1 MVSSE
6 KNDKG
11 DEFMQIN
18 ATQIREGMVLIVD
31 GELYRVTWKMH
42 RTPGKGNACM
52 QTKLKHIINGRN
64 LEKRF
69 LSSERVE
76 KASLDT
82 KSMQYLYNDG
92 TNFIFMDNETF
103 DQIEVSKDIIGGS
116 DTFLKEELDYNIT
129 FFQDNIVG
137 LDLPTTMDLKVTVA
151 PPEIRKATAASSL
164 RPIELENGL
173 TVNAPAFIK
182 EGDIVKIN
190 TETLEYLERVK
201 K

>member
-1 MVSSE
+1 MVL
-6 KNDKG
+6 
-11 DEFMQIN
+11 MQIN

-52 QTKLKHIINGRN
+52 QTKLKHIQNGRN
-64 LEKRF
+64 LEKRY

-76 KASLDT
+76 KANLDT
-82 KSMQYLYNDG
+82 KSMQYLYKDASG
-92 TNFIFMDNETF
+92 YIFMDNETY
-103 DQIEVSKDIIGGS
+103 DQITVLEDVVGDADK
-116 DTFLKEELDYNIT
+116 FLQDSADYNIT
-129 FFQDNIVG
+129 FFEDTIVG
-137 LDLPTTMDLKVTVA
+137 LELPTTMELTVTMA

-190 TETLEYLERVK
+190 TETLDYLERVK

>member
-1 MVSSE
+1 
-6 KNDKG
+6 
-11 DEFMQIN
+11 MQIN

-52 QTKLKHIINGRN
+52 QTKLKHIVNGRN
-64 LEKRF
+64 LEKRY

-92 TNFIFMDNETF
+92 TNFIFMDNESF
-103 DQIEVSKDIIGGS
+103 EQIEVSKDIIGGS
-116 DTFLKEELDYNIT
+116 DVFLKEELDYNIT
-129 FFQDNIVG
+129 FYQNSIVG
-137 LDLPTTMDLKVTVA
+137 LDLPNTMELKVTVA

-190 TETLEYLERVK
+190 TESLEYLERVK

>member
-1 MVSSE
+1 MVLSE

-103 DQIEVSKDIIGGS
+103 DQIEVSKDIIGAS

-129 FFQDNIVG
+129 FYQDNIVG